1 MSDYRLTV
9 SSHVDAPRLAR
20 VFARGLIERIDI
32 SDDAKTAVVLMV
44 SDAASD
50 SVRSGHSIT
59 LSGVDS
65 GDGCLLTVEG
75 AEIAEPTVAH
85 MPEGLEVDLADGILT
100 IGIGTTHE

>member
-20 VFARGLIERIDI
+20 VFARGLIERLDI

-50 SVRSGHSIT
+50 SVRSGHPIT
-59 LSGVDS
+59 LSGAES
-65 GDGCLLTVEG
+65 HDGCRLTVEG
-75 AEIAEPTVAH
+75 AELAPPMVTS
-85 MPEGLEVDLADGILT
+85 MPEGLEVHLANGVLT
-100 IGIGTTHE
+100 IGIGTA